1 MNSVGAVIVASGYGG
16 HGKKQ
21 NPMEEID
28 DLNVAA
34 QIVVTFLVI
43 LEMMKA
49 GKISIE
55 QEQPFDDIVI
65 TSQM

>member
-28 DLNVAA
+28 ECRGTDC
-34 QIVVTFLVI
+34 
-43 LEMMKA
+43 
-49 GKISIE
+49 GDISACRN
-55 QEQPFDDIVI
+55 QRY
-65 TSQM
+65 SGCL